1 MIFRTSAVA
10 LFKRLVTLAGE
21 SPHYCLMARGG
32 TRTADVLRRRS
43 ALYRLAV
50 SRFGWLPACSG
61 APSHYL
67 PQASGQGIVAGQ
79 VIRAEGPWICPSMSA
94 LGQKQT
100 SKHVRAMSA
109 LPPKADIGT

>member
-43 ALYRLAV
+43 ALYHLAG

-67 PQASGQGIVAGQ
+67 PQASGQGIV
-79 VIRAEGPWICPSMSA
+79 SA
-94 LGQKQT
+94 QNSILESGWVWVQAHAIER
-100 SKHVRAMSA
+100 SANVRFGS
-109 LPPKADIGT
+109 KADIGARQINI